1 MEKQRHPAHAFMRTT
16 VSLLVASSMLTGCTT
31 ALLAPYNDQVKE
43 AKTDAMDAMAE
54 AKNRDRLVE
63 RVKGTYIPAKIAS
76 THTNVPADLQKPIA
90 VNRVFKN
97 LTDFAQN
104 LREVTG
110 ISVVVAPD
118 AAGLMPVPG
127 QTGMGG
133 AGMGAGGMPGATSP
147 GMPLPAPGAAGGT
160 GVAGANFTP
169 NSLGVGNQPWL
180 ITYEGS
186 VAGLLDVVGK
196 RFDVTWEA
204 SEKQVRIARTA
215 TRTFRL
221 VALPGSTSGTNTI
234 SSTQN
239 STSGSSGSGG
249 SSGGGG
255 GGSSGGSGGSGSS
268 GKSVTT
274 SQSASINFEN
284 LSAWDAVTSAIKT
297 MIGTTD
303 KLAVNSAVGTVTVTA
318 GPAALERVERYIE
331 ETNAAMGKQVVLN
344 VKIYALTL
352 SEGDNYGINWS
363 VVYDNLKGASMTLSS
378 AYGGINQAASTM
390 GVKILSSSNPGSVY
404 NFWTGSNALI
414 AALSTQGQVSE
425 TFSTTLSTLNNQPVP
440 VQVGSQMAY
449 VQSSSVTQTA
459 NVGSSS
465 SINPGQLNLGLDMN
479 FVPHVQDD
487 GRILLQYGLTLSNLT
502 SMSTF
507 TSNGSTV
514 QLPNVDVRSFIQ
526 RVGVRSGETLVLTGF
541 DQNGAKSQSQGV
553 GSANMPLLGGGVDGG
568 KKRTIMVILVQPS
581 LI

>member
-1 MEKQRHPAHAFMRTT
+1 MKKTVNHSVPCFLRSV
-16 VSLLVASSMLTGCTT
+16 VSLAVAASMMTGCTT
-31 ALLAPYNDQVKE
+31 ALLAPYEKDIKAAKDTATE
-43 AKTDAMDAMAE
+43 ALDS
-54 AKNRDRLVE
+54 AKNERSVE
-63 RVKGTYIPAKIAS
+63 RVKGTYIPARVAAS
-76 THTNVPADLQKPIA
+76 QQNIPAELQKPIA

-104 LREVTG
+104 LREITG
-110 ISVVVAPD
+110 ISVVVAPE
-118 AAGLMPVPG
+118 AAGLTPVAG
-127 QTGMGG
+127 QG
-133 AGMGAGGMPGATSP
+133 GMGAAGGAVSP
-147 GMPLPAPGAAGGT
+147 ASPLPAPGAAG
-160 GVAGANFTP
+160 AGQTAAQTTP
-169 NSLGVGNQPWL
+169 NSVGVGNQPWL
-180 ITYEGS
+180 ITYEGPIS
-186 VAGLLDVVGK
+186 GLLDIVGK
-196 RFDVTWEA
+196 RFDVTWE
-204 SEKQVRIARTA
+204 SSSGGQVRIARTV
-215 TRTFRL
+215 TKTFRL
-221 VALPGSTSGTNTI
+221 VALPGSTSGNNTI

-239 STSGSSGSGG
+239 SSSNSGGGSGG
-249 SSGGGG
+249 S

-268 GKSVTT
+268 SGKNVST

-284 LSAWDAVTSAIKT
+284 LSAWESVTAAVKT
-297 MIGTTD
+297 MIGAND
-303 KLAVNSAVGTVTVTA
+303 KLAVNPALGTLTVTA
-318 GPAALERVERYIE
+318 GPTALERVERFVE

-352 SEGDNYGINWS
+352 SDGDNYGINWS
-363 VVYDNLKGASMTLSS
+363 VVYDNLKGASMTLTS
-378 AYGGINQAASTM
+378 AMTPAASASVM

-404 NFWTGSNALI
+404 NFWTGSNAMI

-425 TFSTTLSTLNNQPVP
+425 TFSTTLATLNNQPVP
-440 VQVGSQMAY
+440 VQVGSQQAY

-487 GRILLQYGLTLSNLT
+487 GRILLQYGMTLSNLT
-502 SMSTF
+502 SMASF

-526 RVGVRSGETLVLTGF
+526 RVSVRSGETLVLTGF
-541 DQNGAKSQSQGV
+541 DQNGNNAQSQGV
-553 GSANMPLLGGGVDGG
+553 GSANMPLLGGGIVGQ